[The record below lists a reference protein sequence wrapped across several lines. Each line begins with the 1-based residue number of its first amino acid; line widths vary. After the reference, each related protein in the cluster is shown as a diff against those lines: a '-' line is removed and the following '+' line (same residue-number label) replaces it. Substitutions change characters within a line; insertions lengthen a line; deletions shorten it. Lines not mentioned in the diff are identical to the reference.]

1 MVAAANVAHLVALL
15 LGVPPMVTQTVYV
28 PGKAAV
34 PVAIL
39 AGIRHNRPE
48 TVAA

>member
-1 MVAAANVAHLVALL
+1 MWRTWSPRCSAPRRWVA
-15 LGVPPMVTQTVYV
+15 QTVYV

-39 AGIRHNRPE
+39 AGIRHHRPE